1 MKQGKPHLSLSLSLS
16 QIVVTKSHSKLSSGD
31 AHGKFIITH
40 ILFASLLGFVAAAAT
55 CYYQQRKSKAVTV
68 TVTAVRD
75 QANIPRLERT
85 ESGRVGKL
93 ERFSHYVGN
102 YAFQFSLSITPI

>member
-40 ILFASLLGFVAAAAT
+40 ILFAFFLGFVAVT
-55 CYYQQRKSKAVTV
+55 LYYQQRKSKAVT
-68 TVTAVRD
+68 AVRD
-75 QANIPRLERT
+75 QTNIPRLERT
-85 ESGRVGKL
+85 KSGRVGKL

-102 YAFQFSLSITPI
+102 YAFQFSLSKTPI